1 MNTSTTVTCHNEQR
15 RYAVRAAD
23 NLNGLDYLEVSDD
36 QHTLTVYFLGKAPQG
51 ILKENVRIDGGRRI
65 RNLRVV
71 AIDVYRQD
79 EPDADDRMDVVVDRP
94 GDFSTYTLS
103 VVELDENGKP
113 TDKPLQGFDARYA
126 HLNFSFKVSCPSDL
140 DCKSPGAICPPEE
153 RLEPEINYLAKDYA
167 SFRQLI
173 LDRLALILPDWKER
187 HIPDLGITL
196 VEILAYVGD
205 HLSYYQDAVAT
216 EAYLDT
222 ARQRISV
229 RRHTRL
235 VDYRMHEGCNAR
247 ALVCIHTDVD
257 DSLESED
264 IYFITSYDEASTSS
278 YTLTQHDLR
287 NVPFSQY
294 EVFEP
299 VVTGKIN
306 LREAH
311 NTIFFYTW
319 GDHECCLPRGTTTAT
334 LKDEWV
340 KTKGSELQSQQQ
352 QSCPPQKP
360 PEEPAKS
367 RKLNLAVGDFLIF
380 EEVLGGKTGNPA
392 DADLTRRHAVRLTK
406 VMLAVDE
413 LYDQPIVE
421 IEWAAA
427 DALPFPFCISAIGP
441 APECKLLEKI
451 SVARGNVILADH
463 GRTIKAEALGSV
475 EVKET
480 LVRCKSEGR
489 PEETMLVPSPFR
501 PRLKETP
508 LTFSQPLLPDRPASS
523 LLEQD
528 SRQALPQVKELLGKR
543 HTLNGSFEALSTE
556 WTSQYDLLD
565 STGDNQHFVVEIDN
579 NGRAHLRFGDGEL
592 GKAPEAEMSFEA
604 TYRVGNGL
612 AGNVG
617 AEAISYIVFRP
628 NTLVVAGLKP
638 RNPLPATG
646 GMAPE
651 PMSEVKL
658 LAPYAF
664 RKQLERAITADD
676 YARLVERHPKVQK
689 AAATLRWTGSWY
701 EVLVAIDPLGKEK
714 ADDELLQEIAGY
726 LHRYRRVGHDVVVM
740 PAQYVSLDIEL
751 IVCLLPN
758 YWRGQ
763 VKAALLQVFSSRIL
777 PDGRRG
783 FFHPDNLT
791 FGESIALSKLVAIA
805 QTVPGVESVT
815 VKKLERLY
823 EGSNQEIE
831 NGILPIGPLEIARA
845 ANDPSFPEN
854 GQFRLEMRGG
864 Q

>member
-1 MNTSTTVTCHNEQR
+1 MNTSTTLTCHNEQR

-36 QHTLTVYFLGKAPQG
+36 QYTLTVYFLGKAPQG
-51 ILKENVRIDGGRRI
+51 IVKENVRIDGGRRI

-113 TDKPLQGFDARYA
+113 TDKPLQGFDPRYA

-187 HIPDLGITL
+187 HIPDVGITL

-247 ALVCIHTDVD
+247 ALVCVHTDVD
-257 DSLESED
+257 ELLSSED
-264 IYFITSYDEASTSS
+264 IYFITRYDQAPISS
-278 YTLTQHDLR
+278 YTLTQDDLR

-299 VVTGKIN
+299 VVTGKID

-311 NTIFFYTW
+311 NTLFFYTW
-319 GDHECCLPRGTTTAT
+319 GDRECCLARGTTTAT

-340 KTKGSELQSQQQ
+340 ETKGYELQSQQQ

-380 EEVLGGKTGNPA
+380 EEVLGAKTGNPA

-406 VMLAVDE
+406 VTPDVDE

-451 SVARGNVILADH
+451 SVARGNVILVDH

-480 LVRCKSEGR
+480 RVRCKSEGR

-528 SRQALPQVKELLGKR
+528 PRQALPQVKELLGKR

-556 WTSQYDLLD
+556 WTSQYDLLY

-579 NGRAHLRFGDGEL
+579 DGRAQLRFGDGEL

-628 NTLVVAGLKP
+628 HTLVIAGLKP
-638 RNPLPATG
+638 RNPLPAG
-646 GMAPE
+646 GGVAPE

-658 LAPYAF
+658 FAPYAF

-676 YARLVERHPKVQK
+676 YARLAERHRKVQK

-714 ADDELLQEIAGY
+714 ADDELLQEIAGC

-751 IVCLLPN
+751 IVCILPN

-823 EGSNQEIE
+823 EGPNQEIE

-854 GQFRLEMRGG
+854 GQFRLDMRGG

>member
-1 MNTSTTVTCHNEQR
+1 MNTSTTLTCHNEQR
-15 RYAVRAAD
+15 RYAVRAAT
-23 NLNGLDYLEVSDD
+23 NLNGLDYLEVSED
-36 QHTLTVYFLGKAPQG
+36 QYTLTVYFLGKAPQS
-51 ILKENVRIDGGRRI
+51 ITKENVRIDGGRRI
-65 RNLRVV
+65 RNLRIV
-71 AIDVYRQD
+71 AIAVYRQD
-79 EPDADDRMDVVVDRP
+79 EPDVDDRMEVIVDRP
-94 GDFSTYTLS
+94 GDFSTYTLH
-103 VVELDENGKP
+103 VVELDEEGKP
-113 TDKPLQGFDARYA
+113 TDKPLQGFDPRYA
-126 HLNFSFKVSCPSDL
+126 ELNFSFKVSCPSDL
-140 DCKSPGAICPPEE
+140 DCKSPEAICPPEE
-153 RLEPEINYLAKDYA
+153 QLEPEIDYLAKDYA

-205 HLSYYQDAVAT
+205 RLSYYQDAVAT

-247 ALVCIHTDVD
+247 ALVCVHTEDEVP
-257 DSLESED
+257 LNSED
-264 IYFITSYDEASTSS
+264 IYFITRYDETPTSS
-278 YTLTQHDLR
+278 YSLTQDELR

-299 VVTGKIN
+299 VAKDKIC
-306 LREAH
+306 LRPAH

-319 GDHECCLPRGTTTAT
+319 GDSECCLPRGTTSAT

-340 KTKGSELQSQQQ
+340 EVQVSQPQPQQQ
-352 QSCPPQKP
+352 ELCPPQEP
-360 PEEPAKS
+360 PKEPVKQ
-367 RKLNLAVGDFLIF
+367 RQLNIEVGDILIF
-380 EEVLGGKTGNPA
+380 EEILGAKTGNPA

-406 VMLAVDE
+406 VTCDIDE

-421 IEWAAA
+421 IEWAPA
-427 DALPFPFCISAIGP
+427 DALPFPLCLSAIGP
-441 APECKLLEKI
+441 APECKLLENI
-451 SVARGNVILADH
+451 SVARGNVVLVDH
-463 GRTIKAEALGSV
+463 GRTIKAESIGSV

-480 LVRCKSEGR
+480 LIRCKSEGR
-489 PEETMLVPSPFR
+489 PEETMLVPSLFR

-508 LTFSQPLLPDRPASS
+508 LTFSQPLLPNHPASS
-523 LLEQD
+523 LLSQD
-528 SRQALPQVKELLGKR
+528 PKQALPQVKELLGKR
-543 HTLNGSFEALSTE
+543 YTLNGSFEVVLTE
-556 WTSQYDLLD
+556 WTSKYDLLD
-565 STGDNQHFVVEIDN
+565 STGDDSHFVVEIDN
-579 NGRAHLRFGDGEL
+579 DGRAHLRFGDGEL
-592 GKAPEAEMSFEA
+592 GMAPEAEMSFEA
-604 TYRVGNGL
+604 TYRIGNGF

-658 LAPYAF
+658 FAPYAF

-676 YARLVERHPKVQK
+676 YARLAEQHPKVQK

-701 EVLVAIDPLGKEK
+701 EVLVAIDPLGKDQ
-714 ADDELLQEIAGY
+714 ADDALLQEIAGY

-751 IVCLLPN
+751 IVCILPN
-758 YWRGQ
+758 YLRGQ
-763 VKAALLQVFSSRIL
+763 VKAALLQMFSSRIL
-777 PDGRRG
+777 PDGKRG

-805 QTVPGVESVT
+805 QIVPGVESIT
-815 VKKLERLY
+815 VKKLQRLY
-823 EGSNQEIE
+823 QGPNQEIE

-854 GQFRLEMRGG
+854 GQFRLDMRGG
-864 Q
+864 R